1 MEEKSFASAVKSIED
16 RTVTG
21 IAAVFGNIDL
31 VGDRIH
37 KGAFKKTITENSRHI
52 RHLWQHNY
60 NLPPIARIDE
70 IAEVGKADLPDQ
82 IRAEFPEAT
91 GGLQVK
97 RTYLNTERGNEV
109 LEALKTG
116 ALNEMSFGFDVV
128 KFDISE
134 ETESAD
140 EKSRLLVRNIR
151 EVKLWDISDVNWG
164 ANPATAGVKAV
175 VPYKDTGQSND
186 KWAAPNLGDFADAGW
201 AELSDAEKTRIAN
214 HYAWAETLPPE
225 NFGQLKLPH
234 HKPSKDSIGPAVW
247 NGVSAAMAA
256 LFGARGGVNI
266 PESEMKGVYNHL
278 AKHYAEFDKEPPEF
292 SSLMAV
298 RSIIRYD
305 ITPLIKGYYVNG
317 YEIVPLVTE
326 LRQRLAEAE
335 PQVVEFNPALTSLVM
350 RKLKVL
356 EQELD
361 IL

>member
-1 MEEKSFASAVKSIED
+1 MEEKTFPSFTKSIED

-31 VGDRIH
+31 VGDRVH
-37 KGAFKKTITENSRHI
+37 KGAFKKTITENMRHV

-60 NLPPIARIDE
+60 QYPPIAKIEE
-70 IAEVGKADLPDQ
+70 IAEVGKGDLPDE
-82 IRAEFPEAT
+82 IRQAYPEAT

-97 RTYLNTERGNEV
+97 RTYLNTERANEV
-109 LEALKTG
+109 FEALRTG

-134 ETESAD
+134 EPDPSN
-140 EKSRLLVRNIR
+140 EKVRNLVRNIR
-151 EVKLWDISDVNWG
+151 EVKLWDTSDVNWG
-164 ANPATAGVKAV
+164 ANPATVAAKAV
-175 VPYKDTGQSND
+175 VPYKDTGQSEER
-186 KWAAPNLGDFADAGW
+186 WEAPNLGDFADTGW

-214 HYAWAETLPPE
+214 HFAWSEKLPPE
-225 NFGQLKLPH
+225 NYGQLKLPH
-234 HKPSKDSIGPAVW
+234 HKASKDSIGPAVW

-256 LFGARGGVNI
+256 LFGARGGVDI

-305 ITPLIKGYYVNG
+305 ITPLVKGYYVNG